1 MKRSHKLQRNALKL
15 RKESYVNGR
24 ISEMIN
30 QGKTITPFEIVKLEV
45 EAKKLVMS
53 RDEFIRMIITLRSK
67 FNNNEKLIKYF
78 DGVSESCN
86 FMTPC

>member
-1 MKRSHKLQRNALKL
+1 MKRSHKLQKNSLKV

-45 EAKKLVMS
+45 EAKKLILS
-53 RDEFIRMIITLRSK
+53 KDEFIRMIITLRSA
-67 FNNNEKLIKYF
+67 FNSNEKLQKYF
-78 DGVSESCN
+78 DGVSESSN